1 MLDEPLG
8 ALVCHPLDQ
17 PLGHSRDLV
26 MLITMSMSM
35 SMSMIIIVIVIMRV
49 ILSWTGYPPGP
60 AQQAVLSH
68 ATLHTP

>member
-26 MLITMSMSM
+26 MLITMSM